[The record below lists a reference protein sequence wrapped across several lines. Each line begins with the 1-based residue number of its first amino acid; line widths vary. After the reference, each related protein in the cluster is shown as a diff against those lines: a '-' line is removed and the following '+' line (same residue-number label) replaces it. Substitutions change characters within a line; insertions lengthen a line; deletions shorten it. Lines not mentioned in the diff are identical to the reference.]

1 MMRTTP
7 LLTLTTL
14 FALGAGL
21 ATPAHADDADAL
33 SLQAA
38 PAPAAAAES
47 PLRAAL
53 ELGVGRI
60 DLRNPSDTRDAH
72 RASLDLRY
80 STRLNDA
87 WRLTLSDRLDD
98 THPAPAGQHATMNS
112 LREAFVGW
120 QADPA
125 TSLDFGRINWRQG
138 PAYGWNP
145 TDYFRSG
152 GLRTITTADPV
163 ALREMRMGTVMA
175 RFGRLWDGGGVSL
188 ALAPKLA
195 DAPSTSPG
203 SLDLGATN
211 AQNRA
216 LLTVNSRF
224 SDRVSAQGLLLLQHG
239 TAPTLGASATALA
252 SDALVAY
259 AEWSSGKT
267 VSLIDQVSGSAPTQ
281 RRTQQASVGL
291 TYTLPTDLAL
301 TVEAEYNGAG
311 LDSAGWNSLFNQG
324 PAAYQRYQVLT
335 QPSQELGTRRA
346 WLFYASQ
353 KGLGLKQLDLT
364 GFVRVN
370 AIDHSRLVWA
380 ELRYHWPRFDAA
392 LQWQRAY
399 GDTLSEFGFMPY
411 RQVVQLLGTFYF

>member
-1 MMRTTP
+1 MTRKNSHFI
-7 LLTLTTL
+7 LAAV
-14 FALGAGL
+14 FAAGAFVSM
-21 ATPAHADDADAL
+21 PARSDDADAL

-38 PAPAAAAES
+38 PAPAAAAEA

-53 ELGVGRI
+53 EIGVGRI

-80 STRLNDA
+80 ATRLSDNT
-87 WRLTLSDRLDD
+87 RLTLSDRLDD
-98 THPAPAGQHATMNS
+98 THPAPPGQHATVNS
-112 LREAFVGW
+112 LREAFLGW
-120 QADPA
+120 QPDPA
-125 TSLDFGRINWRQG
+125 TALDLGRINWRQG
-138 PAYGWNP
+138 PAYGFNP

-152 GLRTITTADPV
+152 ALRTITTADPV
-163 ALREMRMGTVMA
+163 ALRETRMGTVMA
-175 RFGRLWDGGGVSL
+175 RASRLWDGGGVSL

-195 DAPSTSPG
+195 DAPSDGPA

-211 AQNRA
+211 AQSRA
-216 LLTVNSRF
+216 LLTLNSRL
-224 SDRVSAQGLLLLQHG
+224 SDRVSAQGLLLVQHG
-239 TAPTLGASATALA
+239 AAPTLGASATALA
-252 SDALVAY
+252 TDALVAY
-259 AEWSSGKT
+259 AEWSSSKQ
-267 VSLIDQVSGSAPTQ
+267 VSLIDRVLGSAPVAH
-281 RRTQQASVGL
+281 RTQQAALGL
-291 TYTLPTDLAL
+291 TYTLPIDLAL

-311 LDSAGWNSLFNQG
+311 LDQAGWSGLFSQG
-324 PAAYQRYQVLT
+324 AAGYQRYQLLT

-392 LQWQRAY
+392 LQWQRSSGGA
-399 GDTLSEFGFMPY
+399 LSEYGFMPY
-411 RQVVQLLGTFYF
+411 RQVLQLLGNYYF